1 MSLGNL
7 KDNGNKGNNFPYQ
20 YKVLQ
25 LLSAINGGISSLPG
39 SDYETRTTTY
49 EAIATVVG
57 QYTIGDILVRYDVID
72 VPLGTV
78 ATTIWFNQTTQTTI
92 SAPASANIQPYVAAS
107 ATATAFSN
115 LVRDTAGDL
124 WIELRIYDTVA
135 NSWIGSPTY
144 YAVGDNT
151 SATPTG
157 AVTYIDYQSEWTT
170 ANGLLTSIW
179 TNTGSVRTPQLIS
192 SVNSSGTIGV
202 ATLNISFYNS
212 GSGTGSITVSGG
224 AAVVI
229 PVGATI
235 NYDAGGNGNRFN
247 AGVFA
252 YNTSGTTF
260 IIAYTQA

>member
-20 YKVLQ
+20 YKTLQ
-25 LLSAINGGISSLPG
+25 LLSAINSGISALPG
-39 SDYETRTTTY
+39 PDYETRTTTY
-49 EAIATVVG
+49 EAVVDNLPN
-57 QYTIGDILVRYDVID
+57 YSIGDIIVRYDVID
-72 VPLGTV
+72 VPSGTV
-78 ATTIWFNQTTQTTI
+78 ATTVWFNQTTQATI
-92 SAPASANIQPYVAAS
+92 AAPNPVDIQPYVTAS

-151 SATPTG
+151 SGSPTG
-157 AVTYIDYQSEWTT
+157 AVTYIDYQSEWAT
-170 ANGLLTSIW
+170 ANALLTSIW

-192 SVNSSGTIGV
+192 SSTTGTIAV
-202 ATLNISFYNS
+202 ATLNVSFYNS
-212 GSGTGSITVSGG
+212 GAAAGTITVSGG
-224 AAVVI
+224 SAISI
-229 PVGATI
+229 PAGATV
-235 NYDAGGNGNRFN
+235 NYDAGGNNNRFN
-247 AGVFA
+247 SGVFA
-252 YNTSGTTF
+252 YNATGTTF